1 MMQRTTPQPLTP
13 TGYALL
19 RQIAGGAGLLVVLI
33 GSLTLLGWLL
43 QVDRLRMPV
52 LDMAAMKPNEA
63 LALISAGLA
72 LLCWRQ
78 PRAGRLAPRR
88 RWLAQGLGGF
98 TALIGLLTLSEYLFG
113 WELGIDELFFS
124 EQVLTPFS
132 LYPGRMAF
140 NTAICL
146 LLIGS
151 ALILVERQVRAGRP
165 SEWLTLVTGF
175 IVLLAVIGHIY
186 QVQEFIGPFD
196 FSGMALHS
204 CLAFVALCAGLL
216 VIRPEAGMM
225 AHFWSNAPQGIVAR
239 QMAFGGASAL
249 LVLGWLTKVG
259 QAGGWYSHDFESA
272 LLLSLGVAI
281 FAFLIDGS
289 MRALAKV
296 EAQRQAGLT
305 ALQEQHA
312 LIQGVINGALDGI
325 YVRDLEGRY
334 RLVNQVGAALLDHT
348 PDEMIGKRY
357 QELFSSE
364 LSITIAAEDQ
374 LVLATGKAHVQE
386 LQSAQAQGQR
396 VLHSMKSPYRSYQG
410 EIVGVLNIVRDITER
425 KAAEDQL
432 RASQQA
438 LQQLNET
445 LEQRVTERTRELE
458 RSNQELDQFAYVAS
472 HDLKAPLRAILNLA
486 NWLNEDATEE
496 LNERSKEH
504 LQKLYRRAQRME
516 RLLDDL
522 LTYSRIG
529 RRDGASEQ
537 INVEHLVLDVI
548 YLLAPPAEF
557 QIHIGPMPTLTAPRI
572 PLELVFRNLIG
583 NALKHHDDRQ
593 PGRIE
598 ITAIQH
604 AAGVEFQVH
613 DNGPGIDAQYHQR
626 IFGMFQTLLPRDDVE
641 GSGMGLALV
650 KKCVEYYGGQIT
662 LNSAVGAGATFC
674 FTWPQPV
681 PTESSPLP
689 TPDATA

>member
-1 MMQRTTPQPLTP
+1 MVQRTPLPSLTP
-13 TGYALL
+13 AVCAFL
-19 RQIAGGAGLLVVLI
+19 RRTSLGAGLLVILL
-33 GSLTLLGWLL
+33 GSLTLVGWLL

-63 LALISAGLA
+63 IALISAGLA

-78 PRAGRLAPRR
+78 PQTGPLAPRR
-88 RWLAQGLGGF
+88 RWVAQGLGSV
-98 TALIGLLTLSEYLFG
+98 TALMGLLTLSEYLLG
-113 WELGIDELFFS
+113 WELGIDELLFR
-124 EQVLTPFS
+124 EQVLSPFS

-151 ALILVERQVRAGRP
+151 ALILVDRQERVARP
-165 SEWLTLVTGF
+165 TEWLTLLTGF
-175 IVLLAVIGHIY
+175 IVLLALIGHIY
-186 QVQEFIGPFD
+186 DVQEFVGPFD
-196 FSGMALHS
+196 FSGMALHT
-204 CLAFVALCAGLL
+204 CLAFVALCWGLL
-216 VIRPEAGMM
+216 VVRPEAGMM

-259 QAGGWYSHDFESA
+259 QVWGWYSHDFESA
-272 LLLSLGVAI
+272 LLLSLGIAI
-281 FAFLIDGS
+281 FAFLIAGS
-289 MRALAKV
+289 MRALARV

-312 LIQGVINGALDGI
+312 LTQGVINGALDGI

-334 RLVNQVGAALLDHT
+334 RLINQVGAALLDRT
-348 PDEMIGKRY
+348 PEAVLGKNY
-357 QELFSSE
+357 QELFSTE
-364 LSITIAAEDQ
+364 LSAAIAAEDQ
-374 LVLATGKAHVQE
+374 IVLTTGKAHVQE
-386 LQSAQAQGQR
+386 LRGTPTQGER

-410 EIVGVLNIVRDITER
+410 EVVGVLNIVRDITDR

-445 LEQRVTERTRELE
+445 LEQRVAERTRELE

-486 NWLNEDATEE
+486 SWLNEDAADE
-496 LNERSKEH
+496 LNAQSKEH
-504 LQKLYRRAQRME
+504 LQKLHRRARRME

-522 LTYSRIG
+522 LAYSRIG
-529 RRDGASEQ
+529 RRDGAVEP
-537 INVEHLVLDVI
+537 IKVEHLVQDVI
-548 YLLAPPAEF
+548 YLLAPPAGF
-557 QIHIGPMPTLTAPRI
+557 QIQIGPLPTLIAPRI

-583 NALKHHDDRQ
+583 NAIKHHDSGQ
-593 PGRIE
+593 PGRVE
-598 ITAIQH
+598 ITAIPR
-604 AAGVEFQVH
+604 ANAVEFQVS
-613 DNGPGIDAQYHQR
+613 DNGPGIDPQYHQR

-650 KKCVEYYGGQIT
+650 KKCVEYYGGNISLTST
-662 LNSAVGAGATFC
+662 LGVGTTFY
-674 FTWPQPV
+674 FTWPQPTAV
-681 PTESSPLP
+681 EPSPVTENSQGR
-689 TPDATA
+689 